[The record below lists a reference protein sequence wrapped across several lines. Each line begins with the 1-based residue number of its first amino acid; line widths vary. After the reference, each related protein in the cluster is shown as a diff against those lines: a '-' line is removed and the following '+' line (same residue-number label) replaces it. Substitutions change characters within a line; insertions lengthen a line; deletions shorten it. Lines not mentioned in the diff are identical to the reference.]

1 MSTILQGMEE
11 QKQRKLQSKIP
22 SWAGVEGLQ
31 LPQSLALEQCSSEQS
46 ALFKASLLASLL
58 PESAIIA
65 DFTGGLGVDS
75 WAFAGRFSKVFHFER
90 DAALSAIF
98 EHNIGLLPH
107 KASVYCRNAE
117 ITPDFLGQ
125 LEEEGFRADC
135 IFLDPA
141 RRNREGGKVFLLEEC
156 SPNIME
162 LLPRLALLSPR
173 LLLKLSPMA
182 DITMLIR
189 RLGHNSA
196 GFKLSRIV
204 VLGIK
209 HEVKELLV
217 LLENGQPASETELH
231 IVNNNISLNISQI
244 QPGIALDGTSSE
256 RPFLLE
262 ADSVLLKAAA
272 QDLAVQVFG
281 AQKIAPQSRLFL
293 CGKELERHFGHPLLN
308 FYKIFRVEEN
318 LPFSKENLR
327 ELSVR
332 HPRLEVSSSLQGLSS
347 EELQKRMKVRS
358 GLAPNGLHY
367 HLFACRQEQAKR
379 LLLCSG
385 V

>member
-58 PESAIIA
+58 PESSSIA

-135 IFLDPA
+135 IFLDPPAATAKEA
-141 RRNREGGKVFLLEEC
+141 RCFYWKNAVPISWNC
-156 SPNIME
+156 C
-162 LLPRLALLSPR
+162 
-173 LLLKLSPMA
+173 
-182 DITMLIR
+182 
-189 RLGHNSA
+189 
-196 GFKLSRIV
+196 
-204 VLGIK
+204 
-209 HEVKELLV
+209 
-217 LLENGQPASETELH
+217 PAW
-231 IVNNNISLNISQI
+231 
-244 QPGIALDGTSSE
+244 P
-256 RPFLLE
+256 
-262 ADSVLLKAAA
+262 
-272 QDLAVQVFG
+272 
-281 AQKIAPQSRLFL
+281 
-293 CGKELERHFGHPLLN
+293 C
-308 FYKIFRVEEN
+308 
-318 LPFSKENLR
+318 
-327 ELSVR
+327 
-332 HPRLEVSSSLQGLSS
+332 
-347 EELQKRMKVRS
+347 
-358 GLAPNGLHY
+358 
-367 HLFACRQEQAKR
+367 
-379 LLLCSG
+379 
-385 V
+385 